1 MSQHEFI
8 VDSLNALN
16 AVEEEG
22 WAAISTIIRVT
33 FFINGQHLKSHF
45 LLYIL
50 QNRVSST
57 AIYNDLQRAK
67 TILKN
72 LERS

>member
-16 AVEEEG
+16 AVEGEG
-22 WAAISTIIRVT
+22 WAAISTIIRVA
-33 FFINGQHLKSHF
+33 FLINGQHLKNHF

-57 AIYNDLQRAK
+57 GIYNDLQR
-67 TILKN
+67 
-72 LERS
+72 S